1 MSKLAI
7 KGGTPVR
14 SKPWPRW
21 PLRGDEE
28 RKQLLDAFENGS
40 WGGFPEPQ
48 PKAAEFGER
57 FAKYQD
63 SKFGIC
69 CTNGSISLEI
79 CLRAAG
85 IKAGDEVI
93 VPCTTWIATGAAP
106 IYVNAVPVIVD
117 VDPVNYCID
126 VDQVENAI
134 TDRTRAIIPVHL
146 GSSIAD
152 LDRLVE
158 VARKHDLVLI
168 EDCAH
173 AHGARWRDKGVGSWG
188 DFGSWS
194 FQTSKVLTSGEGG
207 CITTDD
213 DLLQQKTHSM
223 VNCGRK
229 DEGYDRFEGQLL
241 GYNARMSEFQ
251 CAVMLGQ
258 LARCDDLLA
267 LKHENASYL
276 ASQLEQ
282 IGGITPV
289 PVDDRETRRGY
300 YQYILNYDAQQFQGV
315 HRDRFLE
322 ALEAEGVDLDGVF
335 YPPMPLHPL
344 FNARSDEWPML
355 RERYGD
361 GIQAPETLRNLRFPV
376 GHRFAF
382 ETGIWMHY
390 GFLIGGRQEID
401 DIVEAIAKV
410 KSCAGEL

>member
-14 SKPWPRW
+14 SAPWPRW
-21 PLRGDEE
+21 PVRGEEE
-28 RKQLLDAFENGS
+28 RKELLDAFENGD
-40 WGGFPEPQ
+40 WGGFPEPG
-48 PKAAEFGER
+48 PKAARLGDQ
-57 FAKYQD
+57 FARYQD
-63 SKFGIC
+63 AEYGVC
-69 CTNGSISLEI
+69 CSNGSISLEI

-106 IYVNAVPVIVD
+106 IYVNAVPVFVD
-117 VDPVNYCID
+117 ADPVNFCMD
-126 VDQVENAI
+126 VDQVEASI
-134 TDRTRAIIPVHL
+134 TSRTSAIIPVHL

-152 LDRLVE
+152 LDRLVQIAE
-158 VARKHDLVLI
+158 KYGLALV

-173 AHGARWRDKGVGSWG
+173 AHGARWRNKGVGSWG

-194 FQTSKVLTSGEGG
+194 FQTSKILTSGEGG
-207 CITTDD
+207 CITTSDN
-213 DLLQQKTHSM
+213 LLMQKTHSL

-229 DEGYDRFEGQLL
+229 EEGYDSFEGYIM
-241 GYNARMSEFQ
+241 GYNARMTELQ

-258 LARCDDLLA
+258 LARADELLA
-267 LKHENASYL
+267 KKHENASYL
-276 ASQLEQ
+276 ARQLEQ

-289 PVDDRETRRGY
+289 PTDPRETRRGY
-300 YQYILNYDAQQFQGV
+300 YQYILTYDAEQFGGL

-322 ALEAEGVDLDGVF
+322 ALLAEGVDLDGVF

-355 RERYGD
+355 SERYGD
-361 GIQAPETLRNLRFPV
+361 GIQAPETLRKLHFPV
-376 GHRFAF
+376 GQRFAF

-390 GFLIGGRQEID
+390 GYLIGERTDID

-410 KSCAGEL
+410 KKHAGEL